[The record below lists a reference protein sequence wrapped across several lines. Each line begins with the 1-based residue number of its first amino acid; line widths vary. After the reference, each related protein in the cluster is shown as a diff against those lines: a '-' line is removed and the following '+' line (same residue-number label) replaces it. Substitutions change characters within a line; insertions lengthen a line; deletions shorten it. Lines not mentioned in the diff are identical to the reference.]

1 MIFAK
6 KRPLENYLELL
17 KLFLPDIL
25 VEHFDLT
32 QSQQELEVLH
42 LYFEEQNKP
51 PLEHASK
58 ILISKGFHDE
68 ITVQDFPLRGKRVF
82 LHIKRRRWT
91 DKQTNA
97 VVQRDWTLVAK
108 GSRMT
113 EEFAAFLKE
122 ISRF

>member
-1 MIFAK
+1 MD
-6 KRPLENYLELL
+6 NYLDLL

-32 QSQQELEVLH
+32 QSNQEGETLH
-42 LYFEEQNKP
+42 LYFDEHNKP
-51 PLEHASK
+51 PIEYASK

-82 LHIKRRRWT
+82 LHIRRRRWT
-91 DKQTNA
+91 DKQTNDII
-97 VVQRDWTLVAK
+97 QRDWTLVAK

-113 EEFAAFLKE
+113 EEFADFLKE